1 MILPTERVDGSAIDQ
16 LRDAVDRE
24 AIALDGLDEAI
35 LGHGS
40 QFPNE
45 QVVVYSAQR
54 IIKIL
59 MRDGMTLDEALQYFE
74 FNIEQLHAGHL
85 TPIIVWE
92 IED

>member
-1 MILPTERVDGSAIDQ
+1 MILPTEQLSGSAIDQ
-16 LRDAVDRE
+16 LKDAVDRE

-40 QFPNE
+40 QFPSE
-45 QVVVYSAQR
+45 QVIVYSAQR

-59 MRDGMTLDEALQYFE
+59 MRDGMTLDEALEYFG

-92 IED
+92 IEE